1 MDSLHHSLIARAA
14 SLVRIFVAKKKKL
27 FKSCP
32 GLVQAR
38 LCFRRRQAARPGEPL
53 RPHELASL
61 SRSEAQ
67 EALEGRLREAWQV
80 ARSGTLPPMH

>member
-14 SLVRIFVAKKKKL
+14 SLVRIVVAKKKKL

-38 LCFRRRQAARPGEPL
+38 FG
-53 RPHELASL
+53 
-61 SRSEAQ
+61 
-67 EALEGRLREAWQV
+67 V
-80 ARSGTLPPMH
+80 AYDNFL